1 MKTNHKIWL
10 TLLAGAS
17 LAGCADQDI
26 DNYFVEKPASI
37 AQYEYLN
44 AYGNLKDYLS
54 QRAGI
59 NPDFKLGVGVSAPD
73 YNKFGQ
79 VYRVTNANF
88 HQITAGNAMKYASIV
103 KDNGDMDF
111 STVTAFVDAA
121 SKAGVEV
128 YGHTLCWH
136 EQQNVKWLNSLIAD
150 RELPPVVVEGK
161 SLHINTPEAKDN
173 PWDWQNY
180 YDLETPLKAGVH
192 YIFTM
197 RTKASAAMAFP
208 LWIETPNAGNTHYGI
223 PQISAGTTW
232 GDLKI
237 EFTPDSDC
245 SRLLFCF
252 GQFGGDI
259 WLDDLV
265 LVAEG
270 SEDNLIKNGD
280 FESSELDGWA
290 KPGWHSH
297 SFKIEDTPGDSE
309 VVYWEA
315 ITSGGDAE
323 SGECANVVSREPGK
337 DDVASQI
344 IADPLGTGNV
354 FVSPING
361 APGTAWDSQFF
372 IKFNSTLLEGEKI
385 HVKFRYRCSDTRN
398 IDTQAHGNPGEYH
411 HWAFIGTL
419 NATPEWKD
427 HEWTGQIS
435 GEMAGANGCT
445 SIAFNLSSADNAGQF
460 YIDDILV
467 EVERKST
474 GNTVP
479 LTPEEKA
486 EVLTAE
492 MERWIK
498 GMMEATAGQ
507 VKAWDV
513 VNEAISGGPWGQRY
527 DLQHAATASGDQ
539 SNKFYWQDYLGDN
552 FVRVPVKFAR
562 QYFAENGGNPDELKL
577 FINDYNLESDW
588 DDNQKL
594 KSLIQW
600 IEQWE
605 SDGETRIDG
614 IGSQMHVTCYMNPE
628 TQASKEEHVVKMF
641 QLMAATGKLIR
652 ITELDMGICDENGNT
667 IKTADVT
674 FEQQKAMADYYR
686 FIIDKYFEII
696 PTAQQYGICQWAQTD
711 SPEGSGWR
719 AGEPIGLWDLN
730 YSRKPAYGGFAEGL
744 AGKSLQ

>member
-1 MKTNHKIWL
+1 MKNKHKIWL
-10 TLLAGAS
+10 TFLAGAS
-17 LAGCADQDI
+17 LAGCADQEI
-26 DNYFVEKPASI
+26 DNYYVEKPASI

-44 AYGNLKDYLS
+44 EYGNLKDYLR
-54 QRAGI
+54 QRSDI
-59 NPDFKLGVGVSAPD
+59 NPNFKLGTGVGAAD

-88 HQITAGNAMKYASIV
+88 DQITAGNAMKYASIV
-103 KDNGDMDF
+103 KENGDMDF

-121 SKAGVEV
+121 TQAGIEV

-136 EQQNVKWLNSLIAD
+136 EQQTVKYLNSLIAD
-150 RELPPVVVEGK
+150 KELPPVVAEGK
-161 SLHINTPEAKDN
+161 CLHINTPQANAN

-180 YDLETPLKAGVH
+180 YDLDTPLKGGVH

-197 RTKASAAMAFP
+197 RTKASAAMSFP

-237 EFTPDSDC
+237 DFTPSSDC

-259 WLDDLV
+259 WLDDLM

-280 FESSELDGWA
+280 FESPELDGWA

-309 VVYWEA
+309 VIYWEA
-315 ITSGGDAE
+315 LTSGGDAE
-323 SGECANVVSREPGK
+323 SGECANVISREPGK
-337 DDVASQI
+337 GDSNSQI
-344 IADPLGTGNV
+344 VADELGTGNV
-354 FVSPING
+354 FVCPIVGSPVN
-361 APGTAWDSQFF
+361 AWDSQFF
-372 IKFNSTLLEGEKI
+372 IKFNSTLAEGEKI

-427 HEWTGQIS
+427 HEWIGQIS

-445 SIAFNLSSADNAGQF
+445 SIAFNLSSTDAAGKF
-460 YIDDILV
+460 YVDDVLV
-467 EVERKST
+467 EVERKSK

-479 LTPEEKA
+479 MTPEEKA
-486 EVLTAE
+486 EALTNE

-527 DLQHAATASGDQ
+527 DLQHAATGSGDQ

-562 QYFAENGGNPDELKL
+562 QYFAEFGGNPEELKL
-577 FINDYNLESDW
+577 FVNDYNLESDW

-594 KSLIQW
+594 KSLISW

-605 SDGETRIDG
+605 SDGVTKIDG
-614 IGSQMHVTCYMNPE
+614 IGSQMHVSYYMNPQ
-628 TQASKEEHVVKMF
+628 TQASKEEHVVKML
-641 QLMAATGKLIR
+641 QLLASSGKLVR
-652 ITELDMGICDENGNT
+652 ITELDMGICDEEGNA
-667 IKTADVT
+667 IKTENVT
-674 FEQQKAMADYYR
+674 FEQQKAMAEYYR
-686 FIIDKYFEII
+686 FIIEKYFEII
-696 PTAQQYGICQWAQTD
+696 PRDQQYGICQWAQTD
-711 SPEGSGWR
+711 SPDGSGWR
-719 AGEPIGLWDLN
+719 AGEPIGLWNLN
-730 YSRKPAYGGFAEGL
+730 YSRKPTYGGFADGL
-744 AGKSLQ
+744 AGKRQ